1 MFFKIL
7 NLAVDEALKDYQ
19 TVLTMEPRHV
29 AANKAVRTLPSN
41 EFSKKTHSIP
51 LHPEDYPRGINPP
64 PTKGLVQGDQS
75 PTYYGSSPAGSIPL
89 QNMP

>member
-29 AANKAVRTLPSN
+29 AANKAVRTLPTKIEERN
-41 EFSKKTHSIP
+41 EKMKAEMIDNLKVESYLKIVMDEQQH
-51 LHPEDYPRGINPP
+51 LQHDDE
-64 PTKGLVQGDQS
+64 VGDS
-75 PTYYGSSPAGSIPL
+75 T
-89 QNMP
+89 